1 MSVRSFRPVV
11 SVATVAVAALG
22 CYLVSL
28 RVAAERAG
36 LEEVENRIVL
46 AQRDIRTLQ
55 TEIGTR
61 GRLEQLERWN
71 VKVLALS
78 APKADQFVDGGY
90 QLARLVRPSDEID
103 MTAPVV
109 LAAAPKPAPARPIS
123 DDDADV
129 AASSSVPIQPEP
141 ASTQH
146 AAPRHGGAA
155 SMMHVASY
163 SPSNAPT
170 AAAAAKILP
179 KPVGKPAAT
188 TKAVKIASAARIV
201 LLPSAK
207 HDAKASAQPA
217 TSGTTRDKANH

>member
-1 MSVRSFRPVV
+1 MSVRSFRPVAT
-11 SVATVAVAALG
+11 VATVAVAALG

-46 AQRDIRTLQ
+46 
-55 TEIGTR
+55 
-61 GRLEQLERWN
+61 LERWN

-90 QLARLVRPSDEID
+90 QLARLARPSDEID
-103 MTAPVV
+103 MNAPVV

-129 AASSSVPIQPEP
+129 AASDNAPDAAAP
-141 ASTQH
+141 H
-146 AAPRHGGAA
+146 AAPVSGGGAA

-163 SPSNAPT
+163 TPSNTPT
-170 AAAAAKILP
+170 AAAAPKISARP
-179 KPVGKPAAT
+179 AGHAAAT
-188 TKAVKIASAARIV
+188 TKPVKIATAARQAP
-201 LLPSAK
+201 LPSAK
-207 HDAKASAQPA
+207 HDAKASVPPVK
-217 TSGTTRDKANH
+217 SGTTRDKANH